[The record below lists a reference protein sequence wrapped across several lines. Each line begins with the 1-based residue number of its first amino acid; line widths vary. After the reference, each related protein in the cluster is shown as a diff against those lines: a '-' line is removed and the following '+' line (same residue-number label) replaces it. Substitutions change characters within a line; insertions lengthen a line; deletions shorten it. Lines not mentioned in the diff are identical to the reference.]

1 MSQREDVPLK
11 HRLFHAQYD
20 QTENGQEVESP
31 TRYDREVNHTSE
43 ATANDDEEPGK
54 RRL

>member
-1 MSQREDVPLK
+1 MSRREDAPLE
-11 HRLFHAQYD
+11 HRLLNTQND
-20 QTENGQEVESP
+20 QTENGQEVEGP
-31 TRYDREVNHTSE
+31 TCYDGEVNHTSE